1 MAFVDTLARICYNT
15 YMSIF
20 ESICFLLCGVGVFLT
35 GMKLMGDGLG
45 KGSNR
50 GLRALFGRISNNRL
64 ASYGLGAGATAIVQS
79 SAATT
84 VMSMG
89 LVNAGIMTLYQA
101 GAFVLGARLGT
112 TITGILVSLSSI
124 SIIPVLMA
132 LAFVGMSLMIFIKKD
147 RAQAIGYVLTGLGV
161 LFAGMEIMK
170 SAISNQQDISNFFVN
185 LFNAI
190 DFPLLLVLVGAAFT
204 ALLQSSSAT
213 TGILIT
219 LISAGTLQVSQALFI
234 LIGATV
240 GTCITALIAGVGAGV
255 NAKRVAVFNVLTAIL
270 GAIVVGGL
278 VWIFRTPVTNALGR
292 IINSAEWQ
300 LSLFGVVYSL
310 VSSAL
315 CLPLI
320 KPLGKLVTAMVR
332 ERGTEATDLRCY
344 YIDDR
349 LLTTPAVAVM
359 QAQKEVAKLAEL
371 AHDNLMRGIECVLS
385 ASDKDAKLINHEETR
400 VDYITKRVS
409 EYLVALAAGRLSYE
423 DELLVGSLHHVIDD
437 LERIGDHGVDFMKM
451 ARKMNAEGLSF
462 STAAIEELRV
472 MSEHLE
478 SMYQVAYRAFV
489 TRDDSQLM
497 EVSRYEDILDKE
509 KKQLANNHLD
519 RLVSGDC
526 NIETGTFFYTAI
538 SSIERVGDHLENLA
552 FSIRSITGST
562 KD

>member
-1 MAFVDTLARICYNT
+1 MT
-15 YMSIF
+15 IF
-20 ESICFLLCGVGVFLT
+20 KSICLLLCGVGVFLT

-50 GLRALFGRISNNRL
+50 GLRALFKRISDNPL
-64 ASYGLGAGATAIVQS
+64 ASYGLGVGATAIVQS

-89 LVNAGIMTLYQA
+89 LVNAGIMTLAQA
-101 GAFVLGARLGT
+101 AAFVLGARVGT
-112 TITGILVSLSSI
+112 TATGILVSLSSF
-124 SIIPVLMA
+124 SIIPVFMA
-132 LAFVGMSLMIFIKKD
+132 LAFVGMCLIIFVKSD
-147 RAQAIGYVLTGLGV
+147 RAAAIAYVLTGLGV

-170 SAISNQQDISNFFVN
+170 YAISNQQDIAAFFVN
-185 LFNAI
+185 LFNTI
-190 DFPLLLVLVGAAFT
+190 DFPLLLVVVGAVFT

-234 LIGATV
+234 LIGATI
-240 GTCITALIAGVGAGV
+240 GTCVTALIAGIGAGV
-255 NAKRVAVFNVLTAIL
+255 NAKRVAVFNVFTSLV
-270 GAIVVGGL
+270 GALVVGGL
-278 VWIFRTPVTNALGR
+278 VWIFRDAVAKMLAR
-292 IINSAEWQ
+292 VISSSEWQ
-300 LSLFGVVYSL
+300 LSVFGVLYSL

-320 KPLGKLVTAMVR
+320 RPLGKLVKLIVR
-332 ERGTEATDLRCY
+332 DRRDEAADIRCY

-349 LLTTPAVAVM
+349 LLTTPAVAVL

-371 AHDNLMRGIECVLS
+371 ARDNLERGLNCVLT

-400 VDYITKRVS
+400 IDYITKRVS
-409 EYLVALAAGRLSYE
+409 EYLVALAAGHLSYA

-451 ARKMNAEGLSF
+451 AHKMLGDNIAF
-462 STAAIEELRV
+462 SATAIEELGN
-472 MSEHLE
+472 MAEHLYG
-478 SMYQVAYRAFV
+478 MYEVAYRAFV
-489 TRDDSQLM
+489 TRDDSLLH
-497 EVSRYEDILDKE
+497 EVSAYEDILDAE
-509 KKQLANNHLD
+509 KKKLANNHID
-519 RLVSGDC
+519 RLVKGQC

-538 SSIERVGDHLENLA
+538 SSMERVGDHLENLA
-552 FSIRSITGST
+552 YSIRSITGST

>member
-1 MAFVDTLARICYNT
+1 
-15 YMSIF
+15 MSIF
-20 ESICFLLCGVGVFLT
+20 NSICLLLCGVGVFLT

-50 GLRALFGRISNNRL
+50 GLRALFGRISNNPV

-89 LVNAGIMTLYQA
+89 LVNAGIMTLGQA

-112 TITGILVSLSSI
+112 TATGILVSLSSV
-124 SIIPVLMA
+124 SIIPVFMA
-132 LAFVGMSLMIFIKKD
+132 LAFVGVCMMLFVKND
-147 RAQAIGYVLTGLGV
+147 RAIAVGYVLTGLGV

-170 SAISNQQDISNFFVN
+170 GAISDQEDISNFFIR

-190 DFPLLLVLVGAAFT
+190 DFPLLLVLVGAVFT

-219 LISAGTLQVSQALFI
+219 LIGSGTLQVSQALFI

-240 GTCITALIAGVGAGV
+240 GTCVTALIAGIGAGV
-255 NAKRVAVFNVLTAIL
+255 NAKRVAVFNVLTAVL
-270 GAIVVGGL
+270 GAVVVGGV
-278 VWIFRTPVTNALGR
+278 VWIFRTPISTALAHLIRSG
-292 IINSAEWQ
+292 EWQ
-300 LSLFGVVYSL
+300 LSVFGVVYSL

-320 KPLGKLVTAMVR
+320 KPLGRLVTWMVR
-332 ERGTEATDLRCY
+332 ERTTQSTDIRCY
-344 YIDDR
+344 FIDDR
-349 LLTTPAVAVM
+349 LLTTPAVAVL

-371 AHDNLMRGIECVLS
+371 ARENLERGLT
-385 ASDKDAKLINHEETR
+385 ALLTDSDKDAKRINHEETR
-400 VDYITKRVS
+400 IDYITKRVS
-409 EYLVALAAGRLSYE
+409 EYLVALAAGRLTYE

-437 LERIGDHGVDFMKM
+437 LERIGDHGVDFLKM
-451 ARKMNAEGLSF
+451 AHKMQAVNVEF
-462 STAAIEELRV
+462 SKAAIDELAG
-472 MSEHLE
+472 MADHLYG
-478 SMYQVAYRAFV
+478 MYEVAYRAFV
-489 TRDDSQLM
+489 ERDESLLP
-497 EVSRYEDILDKE
+497 EVSRFESTLDDE
-509 KKQLANNHLD
+509 KKELANHHID
-519 RLVSGDC
+519 RLVNGLC

-538 SSIERVGDHLENLA
+538 SSMERVGDHLENLA
-552 FSIRSITGST
+552 YSIRSITGST